1 MRGRP
6 DCCQIMNART
16 TGTLSAALRR
26 PSGDARVD
34 RLTGDVRLAIGS
46 RIEAMRL
53 HRAALA
59 EQDRNL
65 WEEPD
70 RTIKRV
76 VRRVAPKRLTDEL
89 RRQMP

>member
-1 MRGRP
+1 
-6 DCCQIMNART
+6 MNTQT
-16 TGTLSAALRR
+16 TAIPSTTHRR
-26 PSGDARVD
+26 SSPDARVD

-46 RIEAMRL
+46 RIEAMRA

-59 EQDRNL
+59 ERDPGL

-89 RRQMP
+89 RRQLT